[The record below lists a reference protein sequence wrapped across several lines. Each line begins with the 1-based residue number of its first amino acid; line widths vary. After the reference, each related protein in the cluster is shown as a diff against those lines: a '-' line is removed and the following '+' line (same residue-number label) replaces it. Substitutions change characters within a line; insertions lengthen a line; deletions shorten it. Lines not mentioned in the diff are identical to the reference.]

1 MRRLLVATLFA
12 LAWSAPAFAAGA
24 PALTDS
30 LKLDPAVRTGVLPNG
45 LHYYVRHNARPEKRV
60 ALRLA
65 VRIGSLAEAD
75 DQQGLAHFVEHMEFN
90 GSKHF
95 KPDEL
100 VRYLESIGLRFGA
113 DANAYTSF
121 DETVYMLEVPTDRD
135 TLLGRGLDVLSD
147 WAGAA
152 TMTDVEIQK
161 ERGVVME
168 EWRLGRGAQE
178 RMLRKW
184 FPVLFHG
191 SRYAQR
197 LPIGKPEIIQNG
209 PADRLRDFYRDWYTP
224 ERMSVI
230 AVGDVDPARME
241 ALIRERFAPIP
252 RARTPKPS
260 PVAAIPPHDS
270 TLIAIA
276 TDKEATN
283 TVVQVVFKHPR
294 QSHATVA
301 DYRRDMTDGLFVSM
315 LNARLDERLH
325 APNAPYV
332 YARSG
337 SYPLVRTAE
346 QFVMFAATADTG
358 VVRGLD
364 ALGTE
369 LARIEQH
376 GFLPSELDRA
386 KRRTLASSDRAY
398 AEREKTENDVLV
410 SQLLSHVLTGGP
422 APGIEATHALD
433 QALVPGI
440 SLDEVNAAMR
450 AEVSH
455 ASRVV
460 VVTAPE
466 KARIPDEA
474 QLRATLDG
482 AASAPVAAWVDTL
495 GSKPLMPPLASP
507 GTIRSTRTLPE
518 IGVTVLTLSNGVEVW
533 LKPTDF
539 KADQIVF
546 SACALGGA
554 TEADTAAY
562 YGAASS
568 ASLVGESGAGGF
580 TSVDLGK
587 LLAGRV
593 ASSGTSIDDYV
604 RRASGSCRPE
614 DLETALQLLTLQFTQ
629 PTVGAED
636 LRSFQDR
643 VRTSLANR
651 ANSPEQV
658 FDDALTVAVR
668 SGFYADRPRT
678 VADVDALRLEPMLA
692 FYRAAFSNASEF
704 RFYFA
709 GTFKVETAGPL
720 IARYLGA
727 LPARTGAT
735 PASLSRVATF
745 PAGIQ
750 HVRVVKGVEPKSQAH
765 VAWFADTGGDEM
777 EMHRA
782 RAAASLLQ
790 DRLRQVLRED
800 LGQTYGAGAWY
811 DHVLPAKGYG
821 SMNVSFGGSP
831 ANIDRMIETTLKEVA
846 RLRDQGPS
854 ADDVKREQEI
864 ERRELETSVRE
875 NPTWAGLMLNY
886 NLYGWDPR
894 RIAKRAER
902 IELLT
907 PAKLQETFKKYYPEK
922 RYTVVTLVPE
932 GTSAATGTTTP

>member
-1 MRRLLVATLFA
+1 M
-12 LAWSAPAFAAGA
+12 
-24 PALTDS
+24 
-30 LKLDPAVRTGVLPNG
+30 
-45 LHYYVRHNARPEKRV
+45 
-60 ALRLA
+60 
-65 VRIGSLAEAD
+65 
-75 DQQGLAHFVEHMEFN
+75 
-90 GSKHF
+90 
-95 KPDEL
+95 
-100 VRYLESIGLRFGA
+100 
-113 DANAYTSF
+113 
-121 DETVYMLEVPTDRD
+121 
-135 TLLGRGLDVLSD
+135 
-147 WAGAA
+147 
-152 TMTDVEIQK
+152 
-161 ERGVVME
+161 
-168 EWRLGRGAQE
+168 
-178 RMLRKW
+178 
-184 FPVLFHG
+184 
-191 SRYAQR
+191 
-197 LPIGKPEIIQNG
+197 
-209 PADRLRDFYRDWYTP
+209 
-224 ERMSVI
+224 
-230 AVGDVDPARME
+230 
-241 ALIRERFAPIP
+241 
-252 RARTPKPS
+252 
-260 PVAAIPPHDS
+260 
-270 TLIAIA
+270 
-276 TDKEATN
+276 
-283 TVVQVVFKHPR
+283 
-294 QSHATVA
+294 
-301 DYRRDMTDGLFVSM
+301 
-315 LNARLDERLH
+315 
-325 APNAPYV
+325 
-332 YARSG
+332 
-337 SYPLVRTAE
+337 
-346 QFVMFAATADTG
+346 
-358 VVRGLD
+358 
-364 ALGTE
+364 
-369 LARIEQH
+369 
-376 GFLPSELDRA
+376 
-386 KRRTLASSDRAY
+386 
-398 AEREKTENDVLV
+398 LV

-658 FDDALTVAVR
+658 FDDALTVAV
-668 SGFYADRPRT
+668 
-678 VADVDALRLEPMLA
+678 LEPMLA

-922 RYTVVTLVPE
+922 
-932 GTSAATGTTTP
+932 SAATGTTTP